1 MIRTVGIA
9 AILLV
14 TMNGCRMLRPNP
26 AEVVFKANDA
36 NGDGQ
41 VSKAEW
47 DIAMQKRF
55 DAMDTDHNGIISA
68 TEMDAAKGTM
78 KARFKSLRSGE

>member
-1 MIRTVGIA
+1 M
-9 AILLV
+9 LLI

-26 AEVVFKANDA
+26 AEVMFKANDA

-47 DIAMQKRF
+47 DLAMQKRF
-55 DAMDTDHNGIISA
+55 ETMDTDHNGIISA